1 MRPSCRRRTEFAAVA
16 LAVVL
21 SSATFLARPGAA
33 LGAKPAAPPAAG
45 AAAPDP
51 LAAYDHAMALYKDG
65 AYADALAAYEAVY
78 ALKPLPEAMYG
89 IARCHHQLAHYRE
102 AANAY
107 EEFLAAAPTHSS
119 APKAR
124 EYLTSTL
131 VYLGDEALKAGEY
144 EVARRAYSRAVE
156 LRALSYPAATDDYSG
171 RLLLGLGE
179 ALAGAGQRD
188 RAMDTLRKALR
199 AALPPEPHAKAE
211 SMLKD
216 LEAGRTPAGLVPAV
230 TGTMPP
236 ESAGTTGTAEPP
248 ELVKDPVVAPRKGG
262 SKAALFAGVGIG
274 GAVVAAGVVVLV
286 VFLTRGEALPQG
298 TLSPVVDWRR

>member
-1 MRPSCRRRTEFAAVA
+1 MRPSCRRRTELAPVA
-16 LAVVL
+16 LALVV
-21 SSATFLARPGAA
+21 TGAA
-33 LGAKPAAPPAAG
+33 LLALQGAAHAAKPAPPAPGAG
-45 AAAPDP
+45 ATDP

-78 ALKPLPEAMYG
+78 AAKPLPEAMYG

-124 EYLTSTL
+124 EYLAATL
-131 VYLGDEALKAGEY
+131 VYLGDEALKTGEY
-144 EVARRAYSRAVE
+144 EVARRSYSRAVE

-188 RAMDTLRKALR
+188 RAMETLRKALR
-199 AALPPEPHAKAE
+199 AALPPEPRAKAE
-211 SMLKD
+211 SLLKD
-216 LEAGRTPAGLVPAV
+216 LEAGRTPAGLAPAA
-230 TGTMPP
+230 TGTMPA
-236 ESAGTTGTAEPP
+236 ESASTPATEPS
-248 ELVKDPVVAPRKGG
+248 ELVTDPEVPARKGG
-262 SKAALFAGVGIG
+262 SKAGLFAGVGIG

-286 VFLTRGEALPQG
+286 VFLTRGEAIPEGSLPFI
-298 TLSPVVDWRR
+298 DWRQP